1 MDTRAPKRQK
11 VTTACDP
18 CRGRKVKC
26 DGHQPVCGPCEKR
39 SKSVSCTWATDFLH
53 APSASADYIKRL
65 EDRIK
70 LLEANNS
77 QGSQIRTNIISSSNS
92 TSGNSLAETISSHRA
107 TTSASPASASWLSTV
122 SWEEY
127 PSMNTPEMSANQW
140 QSNSTAAISPRLVPS
155 FQELSKS
162 IDNICASSDLP
173 THNIVFDQ
181 NHGTIVIDKPSAQSF
196 MQEVE
201 KLVTEKI
208 GEASTSTSDTLGF
221 YINTASSAVPNYGS
235 LQRDLDYVLPTRE
248 QADSLL
254 TSYFDNVHFLYPFL
268 DKMGLREEYEKI
280 WSCENYTTDQGSLI
294 CLINSVFAISSRQT
308 KTTVSN
314 HENMAAI
321 FCRRAQ
327 GFLNIPTCSIRSV
340 QSYLNLALYFQSTG
354 ESRTCWLCVGN
365 AIRIVQMLELDLSET
380 SERIDKSQARESL
393 RKAWH
398 SCVIMDREVQMLYG
412 RPSMIDP
419 QAAAAIPLHLLA
431 EEDNYQPR
439 HNEENTIEKPQ
450 TYTADFYKSCLELYD
465 ILYAVFL
472 NSRRGKSDTNVI
484 KGRYTSD
491 NISSPGINISILR
504 LQEELSKWEQENPN
518 HLRLEKRSTHNNLN
532 AVQTRRAVFLHQRYL
547 HIQLLLLTPVLQQL
561 IGTESRNKSESIPLG
576 SVLSHRISQQCAIV
590 CVEIAQE
597 AIDTIY
603 LRETSGSNEI
613 SAWWCNVIFL
623 YKSATVLIAGGL
635 CPSVAAEISEASIH
649 ESFDKAT
656 AILRQ
661 YTVFNSSILRLVTVL
676 DILFQIVPQ
685 KFSRLKK
692 ASQRVEAGAGLSTPD
707 DDNSAVTFQYWCPI
721 KPIRHAASAQ
731 QDAVSSNPENNGS
744 SQILTDLD
752 RLFDTNDFTW
762 LTKMPFNT

>member
-1 MDTRAPKRQK
+1 M
-11 VTTACDP
+11 
-18 CRGRKVKC
+18 
-26 DGHQPVCGPCEKR
+26 
-39 SKSVSCTWATDFLH
+39 
-53 APSASADYIKRL
+53 
-65 EDRIK
+65 
-70 LLEANNS
+70 
-77 QGSQIRTNIISSSNS
+77 
-92 TSGNSLAETISSHRA
+92 LA
-107 TTSASPASASWLSTV
+107 
-122 SWEEY
+122 
-127 PSMNTPEMSANQW
+127 
-140 QSNSTAAISPRLVPS
+140 
-155 FQELSKS
+155 
-162 IDNICASSDLP
+162 
-173 THNIVFDQ
+173 
-181 NHGTIVIDKPSAQSF
+181 
-196 MQEVE
+196 
-201 KLVTEKI
+201 
-208 GEASTSTSDTLGF
+208 
-221 YINTASSAVPNYGS
+221 
-235 LQRDLDYVLPTRE
+235 
-248 QADSLL
+248 
-254 TSYFDNVHFLYPFL
+254 
-268 DKMGLREEYEKI
+268 
-280 WSCENYTTDQGSLI
+280 
-294 CLINSVFAISSRQT
+294 
-308 KTTVSN
+308 
-314 HENMAAI
+314 
-321 FCRRAQ
+321 
-327 GFLNIPTCSIRSV
+327 
-340 QSYLNLALYFQSTG
+340 
-354 ESRTCWLCVGN
+354 
-365 AIRIVQMLELDLSET
+365 MLELDLSET

-518 HLRLEKRSTHNNLN
+518 HMRLEKRSTHNNLN

-561 IGTESRNKSESIPLG
+561 IGTESQNKSENIPLG

-635 CPSVAAEISEASIH
+635 CPSVVAEISEASIH

-692 ASQRVEAGAGLSTPD
+692 SSQRVEPGAGLSTPD